1 MSDETRQGLTRRDLL
16 RVGGATFA
24 GYALAPDATLAQ
36 VVKIDTAGLVAGDF
50 QVKIGDYSMPV
61 YEARPASGKDHPII
75 LVISEIWG
83 VHEYIRDCTR
93 RFAKAGYYAVAPE
106 LFQRAGGTAHL
117 TNIQDI
123 LKIVLAQPREQ
134 TLGDLK
140 AAVDWAKKRP
150 GVKADRVGANGWC
163 WGGSTT
169 IQVAAANPDV
179 KAAVAWYGPPGR
191 PYQSASGPITGF
203 DVVKDI
209 KGPFLGL
216 FGEKDTN
223 PKPED
228 AVRFGDLLK
237 QHNPRT
243 DVVLFP
249 AGHGFH
255 ADYRQSYDP
264 ASAGQAWKMCL
275 EFFEKNLKT

>member
-1 MSDETRQGLTRRDLL
+1 M
-16 RVGGATFA
+16 
-24 GYALAPDATLAQ
+24 
-36 VVKIDTAGLVAGDF
+36 
-50 QVKIGDYSMPV
+50 
-61 YEARPASGKDHPII
+61 
-75 LVISEIWG
+75 
-83 VHEYIRDCTR
+83 
-93 RFAKAGYYAVAPE
+93 
-106 LFQRAGGTAHL
+106 
-117 TNIQDI
+117 
-123 LKIVLAQPREQ
+123 
-134 TLGDLK
+134 
-140 AAVDWAKKRP
+140 
-150 GVKADRVGANGWC
+150 
-163 WGGSTT
+163 
-169 IQVAAANPDV
+169 
-179 KAAVAWYGPPGR
+179 
-191 PYQSASGPITGF
+191 
-203 DVVKDI
+203 VKDI

-228 AVRFGDLLK
+228 AVQFGDLLK

>member
-1 MSDETRQGLTRRDLL
+1 M
-16 RVGGATFA
+16 
-24 GYALAPDATLAQ
+24 
-36 VVKIDTAGLVAGDF
+36 
-50 QVKIGDYSMPV
+50 
-61 YEARPASGKDHPII
+61 
-75 LVISEIWG
+75 
-83 VHEYIRDCTR
+83 
-93 RFAKAGYYAVAPE
+93 
-106 LFQRAGGTAHL
+106 
-117 TNIQDI
+117 
-123 LKIVLAQPREQ
+123 
-134 TLGDLK
+134 

-150 GVKADRVGANGWC
+150 GVRADRVGANGWC

-228 AVRFGDLLK
+228 AVQFGDLLK